1 MEIRMT
7 TKNSIYNHLKTKQKM
22 CTNKIKYSEEKINL
36 IYKMLIKEKEAG
48 NVKEFDITV
57 DLLKVISRTSNLDR
71 FMTYKEFILT
81 DTETIRVNIY
91 DGKSNRCSHHTY
103 TLLDVISIQRNSDV
117 VNKNENDK
125 QLKCPASDLRPVKK
139 TFTFPIA
146 IEAVTSEQA
155 EKIAKHLSAIATL
168 LNAA

>member
-1 MEIRMT
+1 M
-7 TKNSIYNHLKTKQKM
+7 SS
-22 CTNKIKYSEEKINL
+22 NKIKYSEEKINL

-48 NVKEFDITV
+48 NIKEFDITV
-57 DLLKVISRTSNLDR
+57 DSLKVISRTSNLDR
-71 FMTYKEFILT
+71 FMTFKEFILA

-103 TLLDVISIQRNSDV
+103 TLQDVISIQRNFDV
-117 VNKNENDK
+117 VIGSEIER
-125 QLKCPASDLRPVKK
+125 QLKCPTPDLSPVKK

-146 IEAVTSEQA
+146 IEAITREQA
-155 EKIAKHLSAIATL
+155 EKIAEHLSAIATL